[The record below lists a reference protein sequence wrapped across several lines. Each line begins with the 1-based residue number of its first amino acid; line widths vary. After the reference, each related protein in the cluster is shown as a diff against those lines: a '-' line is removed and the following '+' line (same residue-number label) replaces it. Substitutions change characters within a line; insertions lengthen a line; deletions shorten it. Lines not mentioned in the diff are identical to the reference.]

1 MKEIAESS
9 DLIGVMMGMHNDST
23 FNYSMDFSSKQQRFI
38 KDIDF
43 LEVIVN
49 TLNTE
54 VDGLLSQ
61 MELIEKKLEI
71 NYDDECK
78 DENKDISVTNN

>member
-23 FNYSMDFSSKQQRFI
+23 FNYSLDFSSKQQRFI
-38 KDIDF
+38 KEIDY
-43 LEVIVN
+43 LEVVVN
-49 TLNTE
+49 SLNNE

-61 MELIEKKLEI
+61 IELIEKNLQI
-71 NYDDECK
+71 NFDNETIDQDKEL
-78 DENKDISVTNN
+78 SVTNN

>member
-1 MKEIAESS
+1 MKEISESN

-23 FNYSMDFSSKQQRFI
+23 FNYSMDFSSKQHRFI

-61 MELIEKKLEI
+61 MELIEKKLQI
-71 NYDDECK
+71 TYDEETK
-78 DENKDISVTNN
+78 DENKDIVVTNN